1 MASGDAPRKLNGAL
15 RVWLVAVSAP
25 LLRSEERGPGAGRDS
40 ELVVDVVM
48 RAPSWRCATAFLPLT
63 GAQFGAP
70 DGLSHAAGRA

>member
-40 ELVVDVVM
+40 ELVVVPMRRCRTLLGGLVVGI
-48 RAPSWRCATAFLPLT
+48 RVES
-63 GAQFGAP
+63 GN
-70 DGLSHAAGRA
+70 HAAAGCSTP